1 MKICQNCGFHNE
13 DDALFCEECGARL
26 SGAPAGDGMAQ
37 GGGENPAQD
46 TAGSWSGQTPS
57 GQSTS
62 RGWTAQSG
70 PGQGSQ
76 NWGSQ
81 SAPQRPARPP
91 RVPRARRKP
100 SKFHIAAAVEAVLLA
115 AAVVVFC
122 VMGSVAPA
130 PAGPPR
136 AISRR

>member
-62 RGWTAQSG
+62 RGWT
-70 PGQGSQ
+70 GQPKLGKPERAAAACQ
-76 NWGSQ
+76 
-81 SAPQRPARPP
+81 APQTAKS
-91 RVPRARRKP
+91 AQK
-100 SKFHIAAAVEAVLLA
+100 AL
-115 AAVVVFC
+115 
-122 VMGSVAPA
+122 
-130 PAGPPR
+130 
-136 AISRR
+136 